1 MTIYILLTAFWV
13 VFLTE
18 LIGDKSI
25 YSISSL
31 ALRFRPLTVFFGLSA
46 AFMLKMLVAV
56 LVGQALAD
64 LPAAAMAA
72 LSALTF
78 FATALVL
85 WIKRPDAAARA
96 DESKTFFGSVA
107 FSFASVFFIEWGD
120 VGQLTA
126 AALAAHYQAPVAVW
140 VGASLALMTKGVLA
154 ITLGIGLRR
163 HLPQNFLRY
172 AAVSLCIIMGLLSV
186 VRIIEL

>member
-18 LIGDKSI
+18 IIGDKSI

-31 ALRFRPLTVFFGLSA
+31 VLRFRPLTVFFGLAA

-56 LVGQALAD
+56 LVGQALTE

-72 LSALTF
+72 LSAATF
-78 FATALVL
+78 FTTALFL
-85 WIKRPDAAARA
+85 WRKRADGAARA
-96 DESKTFFGSVA
+96 REPKTFFGSVA
-107 FSFASVFFIEWGD
+107 LSFASVFFIEWGD
-120 VGQLTA
+120 VGQITA
-126 AALAAHYQAPVAVW
+126 ATLAARYQAPLTVW
-140 VGASLALMTKGVLA
+140 LGASLALLSKGVLA

-172 AAVSLCIIMGLLSV
+172 AAVSLCVIMGLLSV
-186 VRIIEL
+186 VRIIQS

>member
-31 ALRFRPLTVFFGLSA
+31 ALRFRPLTVFCGLAA

-56 LVGQALAD
+56 LVGQALTQ

-72 LSALTF
+72 LSAATF
-78 FATALVL
+78 FATALFL
-85 WIKRPDAAARA
+85 WLKRPDSAKR
-96 DESKTFFGSVA
+96 DEPKSFFGSVA
-107 FSFASVFFIEWGD
+107 LSFASVFFIEWGD
-120 VGQLTA
+120 VGQITA
-126 AALAAHYQAPVAVW
+126 ATLAAHYQAPVAVW
-140 VGASLALMTKGVLA
+140 LGASLALMTKGALA

-172 AAVSLCIIMGLLSV
+172 AAVSLCVIMGLLSV
-186 VRIIEL
+186 ARIVQL